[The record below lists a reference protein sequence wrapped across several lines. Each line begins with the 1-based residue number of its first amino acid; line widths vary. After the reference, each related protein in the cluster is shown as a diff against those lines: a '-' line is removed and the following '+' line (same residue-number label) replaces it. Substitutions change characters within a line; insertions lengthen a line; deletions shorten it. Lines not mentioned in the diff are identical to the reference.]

1 MLARSF
7 LDPILR
13 DDALTRCLGDPEARL
28 LIEWLVDEAER
39 LEGLPDDALSAAV
52 AALCKR
58 GRVMSRF
65 VRLWSI
71 DEQPAAATQLAAC
84 EGLTEVLPIGRVG
97 PRRLMRQIITHE
109 SARRAS

>member
-39 LEGLPDDALSAAV
+39 LEGLPDDAMSAAV

-58 GRVMSRF
+58 GRVMARF
-65 VRLWSI
+65 VSLWSI
-71 DEQPAAATQLAAC
+71 DGQTAAATQLAAC
-84 EGLTEVLPIGRVG
+84 EGLADALPAGRVG
-97 PRRLMRQIITHE
+97 PRRLMRHLIAHE